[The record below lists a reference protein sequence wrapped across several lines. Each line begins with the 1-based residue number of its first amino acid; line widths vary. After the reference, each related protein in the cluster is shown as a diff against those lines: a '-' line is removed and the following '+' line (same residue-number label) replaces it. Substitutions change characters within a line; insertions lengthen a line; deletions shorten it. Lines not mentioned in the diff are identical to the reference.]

1 MRAAA
6 AVCCSPSNGC
16 YLEATVL
23 FFIEREIRLCVVSI
37 LFVIYMGVLTL
48 YTLLAL
54 IQTLMHRVVT
64 LLAQ

>member
-6 AVCCSPSNGC
+6 AVYCSPSNSC

-37 LFVIYMGVLTL
+37 LFIIYMGVLTL